1 MESGIQASG
10 FVIQPRL
17 RFKYVRDQMLY
28 QYLLSRAEYRD
39 KAELSKGKTIIK
51 ITHLSEELG
60 WTRKEISFSLKRL
73 EKEEYITKET
83 LLQKRGTLI
92 TIVDYENL
100 QNLTFYK
107 KKDSIKGQEKGH
119 EDDMKNNGNGHEDIP
134 EIIDITSVEDDVK
147 INKGHEKGQEEGHEK
162 GHLISITAFINSIIN
177 INKTLK
183 EYIVDAP
190 VKNKNLSSI
199 EDIKTFVDFASQTNA
214 LPQGANLK
222 IIVSYFDCIRLTRST
237 CTVSANI
244 LVKFIEKIHKYS
256 ANQIH
261 YAMWKH
267 VEQHDDKKESYTLG
281 IMRNTNE
288 HEARRGLMKLKN
300 KGGGTFEKLPGS
312 SQEGSKYEYGF

>member
-1 MESGIQASG
+1 MENGIQASG

-17 RFKYVRDQMLY
+17 KFKNLKDKMLFQHLLDAANY
-28 QYLLSRAEYRD
+28 QASNNCDRGQLILSIL
-39 KAELSKGKTIIK
+39 K
-51 ITHLSEELG
+51 LSEETG
-60 WTRKEISFSLKRL
+60 WERGRIRGSIGRLIESGLIQSEHLKQN
-73 EKEEYITKET
+73 K
-83 LLQKRGTLI
+83 GTLI
-92 TIVDYENL
+92 TICDYEKYQDL
-100 QNLTFYK
+100 GSYK
-107 KKDSIKGQEKGH
+107 E
-119 EDDMKNNGNGHEDIP
+119 
-134 EIIDITSVEDDVK
+134 K
-147 INKGHEKGQEEGHEK
+147 INQQDNQPENQPKNQRGNSEIPCGTRSEGTLKNDENQQDDQPENQRK
-162 GHLISITAFINSIIN
+162 NQTITAFINSIIN

-214 LPQGANLK
+214 LPQGMNVK
-222 IIVSYFDCIRLTRST
+222 ILVSYFDCIRLTRST
-237 CTVSANI
+237 CTISANI

-256 ANQIH
+256 TNQIH

-300 KGGGTFEKLPGS
+300 KGGGNFEKLPGS
-312 SQEGSKYEYGF
+312 SQDGSKYEYGF